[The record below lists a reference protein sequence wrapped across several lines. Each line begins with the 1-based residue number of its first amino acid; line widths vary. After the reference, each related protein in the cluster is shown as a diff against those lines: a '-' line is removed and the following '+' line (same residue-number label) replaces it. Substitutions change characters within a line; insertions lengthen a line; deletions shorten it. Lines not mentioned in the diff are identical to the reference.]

1 MQTTAVQV
9 RTAHRTEPLVH
20 HHDFRMMKASIKH
33 VDVCSRLTQLIGN
46 IKSGIR
52 SKRDVRLPRDHD
64 FHPNSP
70 FSRSFDSISD
80 LTGRSKIRI
89 DNLHLTFCSIQ
100 CRNIGLTHDFR
111 TSFRN
116 TLHNGHPSSGTLAQR
131 VVWHL
136 SFFQTFVRFL
146 IPYT

>member
-9 RTAHRTEPLVH
+9 RTAHRTEPFVH
-20 HHDFRMMKASIKH
+20 HHDFRMMKAPIEH
-33 VDVCSRLTQLIGN
+33 IDVCSGLTQLIGY
-46 IKSGIR
+46 IKPGIG
-52 SKRDVRLPRDHD
+52 SKRDIRFSGNHD

-70 FSRSFDSISD
+70 FCRSFNSISD
-80 LTGRSKIRI
+80 FTSRSKIRI
-89 DNLHLTFCSIQ
+89 DNLHLTFCGIQ

-111 TSFRN
+111 TNFRN

-131 VVWHL
+131 IMRHL
-136 SFFQTFVRFL
+136 PFLQTFVCFL